1 MIEYKLTQES
11 KNLETSQLI
20 SRHTVVCHT
29 VVCHTVVCHTV
40 VCHTAQE
47 KGVCANGVGIL
58 TKKKQSCDSHSS
70 VAL

>member
-20 SRHTVVCHT
+20 SRHTVVCHA
-29 VVCHTVVCHTV
+29 
-40 VCHTAQE
+40 AQE